1 MIGLPNKLFFL
12 SALVLL
18 PLGCS
23 SEGPGSSKGQGGS
36 SGGEA
41 EGGVT
46 GGGGSSGASGAAEG
60 GSSAVGG
67 VGGGSA
73 VGGAGNGSAVVGA
86 IGAGG
91 LVESGGGNGSGG
103 TSGAGGSG
111 GEPPSSGG
119 ASTGVADASTAA
131 PARPSPGCSANDS
144 VASATINLTVGG
156 TARTYDLHV
165 PSAGGAGP
173 RPLVV
178 NLHGYFGSSAQQEG
192 LTSMNA
198 LADSESFFV
207 AYPQGLGSPADW
219 NAGACCSAASEGD
232 RDDVGFLNAVI
243 DDVAAKS
250 CVDLARVYSIG
261 FSNGGMMTYRL
272 ACQDSQRFAAAA
284 SVSGSAVVPL
294 DDTCTPTHPM
304 PLMHIHGNAD
314 PLVPYA
320 GGSGGL
326 PLSGRPTPVFPAAAD
341 EVAAFRTKNGCPSA
355 STASFDQG
363 NAHCDHWGPCRDA
376 SEVVFCTIDQ
386 GGHAWPGGTG
396 LLSETSP
403 FDATTQIWSFL
414 KGHSLP

>member
-1 MIGLPNKLFFL
+1 
-12 SALVLL
+12 
-18 PLGCS
+18 
-23 SEGPGSSKGQGGS
+23 
-36 SGGEA
+36 
-41 EGGVT
+41 
-46 GGGGSSGASGAAEG
+46 
-60 GSSAVGG
+60 
-67 VGGGSA
+67 
-73 VGGAGNGSAVVGA
+73 
-86 IGAGG
+86 
-91 LVESGGGNGSGG
+91 
-103 TSGAGGSG
+103 
-111 GEPPSSGG
+111 G
-119 ASTGVADASTAA
+119 ASTGVADASTGA
-131 PARPSPGCSANDS
+131 PPRPSPGCTANGSAT
-144 VASATINLTVGG
+144 SATINLTFGG

-165 PSAGGAGP
+165 PSAAGAGP

-198 LADSESFFV
+198 LADTEGFFV

-243 DDVAAKS
+243 DDIAAKS

-272 ACQDSQRFAAAA
+272 VCQDSQRFAAAA

-294 DDTCTPTHPM
+294 DDTCAPTHPM
-304 PLMHIHGNAD
+304 PLMHVHGNAD

-341 EVAAFRTKNGCPSA
+341 EVAAFRTKNGCPSTS
-355 STASFDQG
+355 STSFDQG

-386 GGHAWPGGTG
+386 GVHAWPGGTG

-403 FDATTQIWSFL
+403 FDATTQIWNFL